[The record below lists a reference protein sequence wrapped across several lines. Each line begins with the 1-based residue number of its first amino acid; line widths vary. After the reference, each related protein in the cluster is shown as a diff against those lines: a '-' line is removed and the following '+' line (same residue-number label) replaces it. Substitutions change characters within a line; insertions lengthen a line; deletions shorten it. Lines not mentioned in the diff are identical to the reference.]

1 MTRAFW
7 LPFLLMAACAH
18 GEGGLAT
25 KSPGADQ
32 ATAKRIYMVAEER
45 FAAGAYD
52 EAVAL
57 MRHSLLQLPASPEH
71 DELRHQLLLRMAH
84 TQLQAHTASGQVAPL
99 RDAQQMLTRYVERHE
114 QLFGESEKARAERG
128 EAYELLYEVEKRLE
142 PGATDAAMAS
152 VAGDEATEAPE
163 AEAMEAETMEAA
175 ALDGAAAATENAD
188 AAAANPETAA
198 EADDEPSDRQP
209 AAHTPA
215 DGESADGNVRE
226 IVVSTKRR
234 RPSIDDPQMVAK
246 LRSAF
251 SDPEA
256 GLVLTRPGVELLHG
270 PRPLVRGT
278 SRLAGPGDLRDHQ
291 LARKAGRS
299 LVRDAREDLRGCY
312 EAAFTRE
319 TVDALQ
325 STVEA
330 SIHPDGSVSQVRIV
344 RGGLI
349 DGYGDACLIEAMQ
362 RTTVAP
368 LAEAAEPVR
377 VQLALTFLYES
388 AVYIVEGTG
397 EQLHAG
403 GVMLRPNPVPAPGL
417 PPIEHFAK

>member
-7 LPFLLMAACAH
+7 LPFLLMAACTH
-18 GEGGLAT
+18 GGGGLAT
-25 KSPGADQ
+25 QSPGADQ

-57 MRHSLLQLPASPEH
+57 MRHSVLQLPTSPEH
-71 DELRHQLLLRMAH
+71 DGLRHQLLLRMAH
-84 TQLQAHTASGQVAPL
+84 TQLQAHAASGQVGQL
-99 RDAQQMLTRYVERHE
+99 QDAQQMLTRYVERHE
-114 QLFGESEKARAERG
+114 QLFGEGEEARAERG

-142 PGATDAAMAS
+142 PSTSEVSPTEIAVVTA
-152 VAGDEATEAPE
+152 AGDRAVEDP
-163 AEAMEAETMEAA
+163 
-175 ALDGAAAATENAD
+175 G
-188 AAAANPETAA
+188 A
-198 EADDEPSDRQP
+198 EADAESLDSEP
-209 AAHTPA
+209 AAAQLSDHVPA

-226 IVVSTKRR
+226 IVVRQ
-234 RPSIDDPQMVAK
+234 RPRLASLDDPGVVAH
-246 LRSAF
+246 LRSDF
-251 SDPEA
+251 SSPEA
-256 GLVLTRPGVELLHG
+256 GLVLTRPGVELVHG

-278 SRLAGPGDLRDHQ
+278 SRLAGRGDRQDQQ
-291 LARKAGRS
+291 LARRAGQS
-299 LVRDAREDLRGCY
+299 LVRDARDTLRSCY
-312 EAAFTRE
+312 EAAFTRQ

-330 SIHPDGSVSQVRIV
+330 SIHPDGSISQVRIV
-344 RGGLI
+344 SGGLI

-368 LAEAAEPVR
+368 LAKAEEPVR
-377 VQLALTFLYES
+377 VQLALTFFYES

-397 EQLHAG
+397 EQFHSG
-403 GVMLRPNPVPAPGL
+403 GVVLRPNPPPAPGL